1 MPLAFLA
8 NLIQIP
14 SEVSWCSSSHA
25 SNAAALSNGIASSST
40 PHRLAEERPR
50 DDEPLDLR
58 GPLVDLR
65 DLGVAVVALGR
76 ELLRVAVAAEDLDRL
91 AGLRPGHA
99 AREQLCLRPLDGVR
113 AARVLQA
120 RGAPRECPRGLDLRL
135 HVGELLLDRA
145 EPRDRAAE
153 RVALLRIGGG
163 QLERRLRD

>member
-1 MPLAFLA
+1 MPLM
-8 NLIQIP
+8 
-14 SEVSWCSSSHA
+14 VSKGTSRSRKGFGV
-25 SNAAALSNGIASSST
+25 AAMGESLGVQAR
-40 PHRLAEERPR
+40 RLAEQGPG
-50 DDEPLDLR
+50 DDKALDLR

-91 AGLRPGHA
+91 AGLRPGDA
-99 AREQLCLRPLDGVR
+99 AREQLRLRPLDGVR

-135 HVGELLLDRA
+135 HVGKLLLDRA

-153 RVALLRIGGG
+153 
-163 QLERRLRD
+163 